1 MKNNLE
7 ARVERL
13 EQRALMRDQ
22 NEPLE
27 VVVTGAWR
35 DADGVLHDDETHPPI
50 ILRIPGIRGGSKD
63 RTEN

>member
-1 MKNNLE
+1 MKNIESRITALE
-7 ARVERL
+7 NKRKS
-13 EQRALMRDQ
+13 AL

-35 DADGVLHDDETHPPI
+35 DADGVLHDDETQPPI
-50 ILRIPGIRGGSKD
+50 ILRIPAIREASKD